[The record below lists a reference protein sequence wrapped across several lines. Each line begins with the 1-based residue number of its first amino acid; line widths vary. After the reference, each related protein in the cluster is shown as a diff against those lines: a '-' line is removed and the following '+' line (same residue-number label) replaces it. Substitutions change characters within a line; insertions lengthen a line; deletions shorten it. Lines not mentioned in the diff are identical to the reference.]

1 MLLCPDFALLR
12 PKFKLNGS
20 NMYLVKPAGAC
31 CCFYFIFL
39 IFLMSKC
46 CYLPN
51 IYFIVSFFFFASRW
65 IHPEIFCHK
74 NYNASVLKRECFPR

>member
-31 CCFYFIFL
+31 CCFYFIFFNISDVKVL
-39 IFLMSKC
+39 LFTQYLFHSFL
-46 CYLPN
+46 
-51 IYFIVSFFFFASRW
+51 FFCIALDTS
-65 IHPEIFCHK
+65 
-74 NYNASVLKRECFPR
+74 